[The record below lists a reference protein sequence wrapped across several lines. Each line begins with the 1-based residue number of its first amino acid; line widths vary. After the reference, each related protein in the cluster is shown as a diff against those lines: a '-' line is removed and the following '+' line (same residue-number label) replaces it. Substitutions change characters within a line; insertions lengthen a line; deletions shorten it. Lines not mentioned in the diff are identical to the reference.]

1 MLTLAHH
8 ACEFR
13 GNYQLRYCLFAIL
26 SLVTASLIVI
36 SDTAAANQTADPLKV
51 ITFMDFPPY
60 IVDTEPGDGIISI
73 IVKESFAAAGIEI
86 ETPLVPWR
94 RAYRAVKRG
103 EYLASYSWAY
113 SDNRAEEF
121 HLSAPI
127 FAISNQIITT
137 YADVTDWRQFRKPR
151 ADGALP
157 ILCVPIGW
165 KIAPEIADLID
176 KKMLQQVSP
185 GHPRFCID
193 LVRARRTNI
202 LYMPRM
208 TAAHHLAGL
217 SAEDSDPGV
226 RPWPKLYSLDIP
238 SGQANTQH
246 ILFTRNSLGF
256 EYKEKFNAGFNILL
270 KSGRYK
276 EILDEH
282 LSRYTP
288 EDREAV
294 YRDQKNAAILP

>member
-1 MLTLAHH
+1 M
-8 ACEFR
+8 R
-13 GNYQLRYCLFAIL
+13 CLLVSIL
-26 SLVTASLIVI
+26 SLFAASLAVT
-36 SDTAAANQTADPLKV
+36 SEKATANQSADPLNV
-51 ITFMDFPPY
+51 LTFMDFPPY
-60 IVDTEPGDGIISI
+60 IADTEPGGGIVSV
-73 IVKESFAAAGIEI
+73 IVKESFAAAEIEI

-94 RAYRAVKRG
+94 RAYRAVLRG
-103 EYLASYSWAY
+103 EHHASYSWAY
-113 SDNRAEEF
+113 SDERANDF

-137 YADVTDWRQFRKPR
+137 YADVTDWQQFRNPR
-151 ADGALP
+151 TDGTLP

-165 KIAPEIADLID
+165 KIAPEITDLID

-208 TAAHHLAGL
+208 TVAYHLAAL
-217 SAEDSDPGV
+217 SAEDDDPGV
-226 RPWPKLYSLDIP
+226 RPWPKLYGLTVP
-238 SGQANTQH
+238 SGNATTQH
-246 ILFTRNSLGF
+246 VLFTRNSLGLT
-256 EYKEKFNAGFNILL
+256 YKNKFDTGFNILL
-270 KSGRYK
+270 KSGRFK

-282 LSRYTP
+282 LSSYTP

-294 YRDQKNAAILP
+294 YRDQKNAGILP